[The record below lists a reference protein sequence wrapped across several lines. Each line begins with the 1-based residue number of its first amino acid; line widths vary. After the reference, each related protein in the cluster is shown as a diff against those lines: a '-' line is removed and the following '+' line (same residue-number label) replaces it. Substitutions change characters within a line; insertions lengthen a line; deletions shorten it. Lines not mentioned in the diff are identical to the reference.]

1 MHTARSKPRRT
12 VGPKN
17 YPRRVSVAPGGSRR
31 RFPRIDYGGICVF
44 EILDVASDKDEI
56 VDDRGRGDQPVNIT
70 AGTDCRDAAPFDRD
84 LVCYRQNAVA
94 MVVAQLA
101 QPFGEVRCRL
111 WIRPLFQGNAAHD
124 LAEGERAQVDAERI
138 DRAQPVHRLRRATS
152 RL

>member
-1 MHTARSKPRRT
+1 MRSWT
-12 VGPKN
+12 
-17 YPRRVSVAPGGSRR
+17 
-31 RFPRIDYGGICVF
+31 
-44 EILDVASDKDEI
+44 I
-56 VDDRGRGDQPVNIT
+56 VDDRGRGGQPVNIT

-111 WIRPLFQGNAAHD
+111 WIRPLFQGNAAQD

-138 DRAQPVHRLRRATS
+138 DRAPPRHRLRHATS